1 MQYRIAPTTCLFFF
15 HFLSTRR
22 ICRYQMSKQ
31 KSWVNGQ
38 IPKEYTEVM
47 MQWSD
52 TKGVNRRHDSMAR
65 YIMKRKWF
73 VFLRL
78 VYYMLPVFLDC
89 PFIMALWYSL
99 TFISTVIVY
108 HITNINNNIKKTTMT
123 SHLQTFNNGQK
134 KIHEIAK
141 RWFTKHFFL
150 IKTTV
155 EQRTLLKPN

>member
-1 MQYRIAPTTCLFFF
+1 MSQWPDTKGVHRSHDSMA
-15 HFLSTRR
+15 
-22 ICRYQMSKQ
+22 RYQRSKH
-31 KSWVNGQ
+31 KSWFKGQ